1 MGWQWL
7 GRMGREVV
15 EMERRVLRRTW
26 SRLLRMRMVAR
37 VRSEVSRKTGGAV
50 DTAVGPTEAL
60 LGRLSRPALD
70 LHVDGSHGE
79 VGILRLR
86 ITRI

>member
-1 MGWQWL
+1 MSWQWL

-15 EMERRVLRRTW
+15 VMERRVLRRTW
-26 SRLLRMRMVAR
+26 SRLLRMGMMGR
-37 VRSEVSRKTGGAV
+37 VRSEVSRKTVGAV
-50 DTAVGPTEAL
+50 DTAVRHTEAL
-60 LGRLSRPALD
+60 LQRLCRPALD

-79 VGILRLR
+79 IGILRLR